1 MARSRDIS
9 KVLSS
14 NTALAT
20 DAELSAYLL
29 QSSASTTY
37 QTKSSAGL
45 TLINTTSFS
54 AVSAVSLPTN
64 TFTATYK
71 NYQIIYNF
79 TTATTNSAGGT
90 VRLRAAGV
98 DNSSTQYQVQR
109 AQFTNTST
117 EVAINSSAT
126 GWEAA
131 ASVNASILNILICDP
146 FETAITTAQLFFST
160 VPAVNTGNGFTG
172 GRTTVTTS
180 YDSLSYVAGTGNVTG
195 TVRVYGWAN

>member
-14 NTALAT
+14 NTTLAT
-20 DAELSAYLL
+20 DAEVA
-29 QSSASTTY
+29 ATY
-37 QTKSSAGL
+37 QTKAAAGL
-45 TLINTTSFS
+45 TLISTTSFS
-54 AVSAVSLPTN
+54 TVSSVSLPAN
-64 TFTATYK
+64 TFTATYR

-98 DNSSTQYQVQR
+98 DNSSTNYQLQR
-109 AQFTNTST
+109 AQFANTAS
-117 EVAINSSAT
+117 EVVINSSAT

-160 VPAVNTGNGFTG
+160 PPAVNTGNGFTG

-180 YDSLSYVAGTGNVTG
+180 YDSLTYVVGTGTATG
-195 TVRVYGWAN
+195 TIRVYGWTN